1 MSLYY
6 TTRAEEFEFSCME
19 GTPGLSIKLHLPEE
33 VPSFNNEYISLQ
45 LNEMDMIAIKP
56 QLIKISNG
64 LEGLAPKLLALNEHI
79 THLVF

>member
-6 TTRAEEFEFSCME
+6 TTRAEEFEFSCMG

-33 VPSFNNEYISLQ
+33 VPSFSNEYISLQ

-56 QLIKISNG
+56 QLTKISSG
-64 LEGLAPKLLALNEHI
+64 LETVAPRL
-79 THLVF
+79 